1 MKKLFA
7 IIALCFVLFTLQAE
21 SFYIENYD
29 ISITVE
35 ENRVYRVTESIDM
48 YYTSPS
54 HGFYRDI
61 PVNYD
66 SGFRAILS
74 NIDVNATWD
83 EEENNDYISIKIG
96 DADRLVDGRQHY
108 TISYDYDLGADIY
121 PDYDEFYFNIIGPE
135 WNCNI
140 NNVSFNVDFPKPIDR
155 NKIWLTFGEYGSTS
169 QIKYSFDGSRSV
181 SGSLSGLNN
190 NQALTLRVEMDEGY
204 FVGARVPKD
213 YSALGLSITAISAII
228 VLIILI
234 VLYKKY
240 GVDKPIVIVP
250 RFEPPEG
257 LSPLAVGYIYDS
269 SADDRDFSAM
279 IFYWADKG
287 YIKIEDDNK
296 SFILHKVKDLDS
308 APDEEKILFNAL
320 FGSRDSLSTKE
331 IASTNLGL
339 ILQNKVKPA
348 LVRRFSKGEQSLKAK
363 KSERMSNL
371 AAIIAIIFAI
381 VSGIAINIGDMEF
394 AVFCVFINIFYFA
407 ICSVLVWS
415 ASRKHEISTPL
426 TILFAIIMIVMTLI
440 VTAVTFSFAITVRC
454 TPILVF
460 ISCAISSIL
469 IAVAAI
475 LSQLITKRSEYGQK
489 IVEEILGYREF
500 IEKVEIDQLKTL
512 IDQDP
517 EYYYHN
523 LSYAIAL
530 GLEDKWSKK
539 FENLFFT
546 QASWYYSSNPILD
559 YYFYTRMFR
568 RFNSSYTSKLIT
580 SGFEGKSS
588 GGSITFSGSSGFSGG
603 GFGGGGGRS
612 W

>member
-35 ENRVYRVTESIDM
+35 ESRVYRVTENIDM

-96 DADRLVDGRQHY
+96 DADRLVEGRQHY

-169 QIKYSFDGSRSV
+169 QIKYSFDGSISV

-308 APDEEKILFNAL
+308 APD
-320 FGSRDSLSTKE
+320 
-331 IASTNLGL
+331 
-339 ILQNKVKPA
+339 
-348 LVRRFSKGEQSLKAK
+348 
-363 KSERMSNL
+363 
-371 AAIIAIIFAI
+371 
-381 VSGIAINIGDMEF
+381 
-394 AVFCVFINIFYFA
+394 
-407 ICSVLVWS
+407 
-415 ASRKHEISTPL
+415 
-426 TILFAIIMIVMTLI
+426 
-440 VTAVTFSFAITVRC
+440 
-454 TPILVF
+454 
-460 ISCAISSIL
+460 
-469 IAVAAI
+469 
-475 LSQLITKRSEYGQK
+475 
-489 IVEEILGYREF
+489 
-500 IEKVEIDQLKTL
+500 
-512 IDQDP
+512 
-517 EYYYHN
+517 
-523 LSYAIAL
+523 
-530 GLEDKWSKK
+530 
-539 FENLFFT
+539 
-546 QASWYYSSNPILD
+546 
-559 YYFYTRMFR
+559 
-568 RFNSSYTSKLIT
+568 
-580 SGFEGKSS
+580 
-588 GGSITFSGSSGFSGG
+588 
-603 GFGGGGGRS
+603 
-612 W
+612 